1 MLLFFAVDAAF
12 IYALFCPLFFHA
24 GVAAAAAA
32 AAKVDHEAI
41 ALEVFH
47 AAVVDLPVSDGGS
60 VALGRL

>member
-12 IYALFCPLFFHA
+12 IYALFCPLLFHA
-24 GVAAAAAA
+24 GVAAAA